1 MSGEEIIIPPIGIH
15 LNNSQQ
21 ESDCVSPHFFD
32 IEIEQIRVNQKI
44 SRHIAREIMLG
55 KDSIRYKALAIEE
68 LEMQINTTIK
78 SRINL
83 PIRIFIHLRN
93 NVAIGQNI
101 RN

>member
-15 LNNSQQ
+15 LNNRQKQ
-21 ESDCVSPHFFD
+21 AECVSTRFFD
-32 IEIEQIRVNQKI
+32 IEIKQIRVNQKI

-78 SRINL
+78 SRVNL
-83 PIRIFIHLRN
+83 PISIFIDL
-93 NVAIGQNI
+93 
-101 RN
+101 